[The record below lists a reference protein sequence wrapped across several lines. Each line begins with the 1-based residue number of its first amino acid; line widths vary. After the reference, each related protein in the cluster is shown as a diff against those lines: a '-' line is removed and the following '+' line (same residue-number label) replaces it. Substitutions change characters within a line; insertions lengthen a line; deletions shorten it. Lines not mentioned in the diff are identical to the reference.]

1 MDGDNPMDILNPSP
15 HARSVL
21 LGDRQ
26 CTAMNREGNRCGR
39 ASALFQFVCDHHGA
53 KAPLSIKAGKERMA
67 ALVEPAL
74 DVLFRAT
81 CNAPPCEV
89 CGRSDADRDPTA
101 VRAAGMILDRC
112 GYHPSLTIQQQPAET
127 ADWSRWLTDSECEA
141 MSEMIDRAKKR
152 MTDGV
157 LPGEQAEP
165 LQLDAG
171 TIDADAYLVPE
182 LDDETPNTEPQITD
196 PQITDPALQDADPV
210 WSNPEGDRTIE
221 GPK

>member
-1 MDGDNPMDILNPSP
+1 
-15 HARSVL
+15 
-21 LGDRQ
+21 
-26 CTAMNREGNRCGR
+26 MNREGNRCGR

-127 ADWSRWLTDSECEA
+127 VDWARWLTDSECEA
-141 MSEMIDRAKKR
+141 LSEMIDRAKKR

-157 LPGEQAEP
+157 LPGEAAEP
-165 LQLDAG
+165 LQLNAS
-171 TIDADAYLVPE
+171 TIDADSFDVPE
-182 LDDETPNTEPQITD
+182 DDETPNAEPQITEPQITE
-196 PQITDPALQDADPV
+196 PQVADPV
-210 WSNPEGDRTIE
+210 WSIPERDRTKTEELIE
-221 GPK
+221 KAKEND